1 MIDIQQRT
9 LRTFKHDEIATLTRL
24 VEQVRNVDHH
34 RSQDVGNSHRII
46 QNFLVINRFS
56 FVVVNQL
63 EVVIFHHFFQ
73 FFSEGFFVE
82 KVANTQTAT
91 CYFIFISRPDTTT
104 GGADRFRAT
113 RFLTRVIQRNV
124 IIKDQRTC
132 FRQQQTLTNGDATVF
147 QFFHLF
153 HQRGRR
159 QHNTVTD
166 DAGYILAENT

>member
-1 MIDIQQRT
+1 MVDIQQRT
-9 LRTFKHDEIATLTRL
+9 LRTFKHDEIATLTRP
-24 VEQVRNVDHH
+24 VEQVRNVNHH

-113 RFLTRVIQRNV
+113 RFHARYPAQRDNQGSA
-124 IIKDQRTC
+124 DML
-132 FRQQQTLTNGDATVF
+132 QTAADA
-147 QFFHLF
+147 HE
-153 HQRGRR
+153 RGCHGLPVLSSLSSARPETA
-159 QHNTVTD
+159 QHR
-166 DAGYILAENT
+166 YR